1 MPGDDT
7 SDESKSENE
16 EDSFFTL
23 TETKK
28 YP

>member
-1 MPGDDT
+1 MPVDDT

-23 TETKK
+23 TDTKK